1 MDKMTADNTSGSSE
15 LIQNEDSA
23 AAMSNVPMSTEEK
36 DFFSDYESDF
46 SGESEYSD
54 HIITDLD
61 DD

>member
-15 LIQNEDSA
+15 LIQNDNFDA
-23 AAMSNVPMSTEEK
+23 GMSNVPMSSE
-36 DFFSDYESDF
+36 DFLSDYESDF